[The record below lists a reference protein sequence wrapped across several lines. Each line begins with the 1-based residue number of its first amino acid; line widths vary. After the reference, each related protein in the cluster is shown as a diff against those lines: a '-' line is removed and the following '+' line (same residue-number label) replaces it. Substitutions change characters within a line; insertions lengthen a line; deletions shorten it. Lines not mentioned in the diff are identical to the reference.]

1 MAGTTLEFLNV
12 TFYVDDT
19 RPLKEFYC
27 DGLGLPL
34 DYEQPGRLA
43 AMGPVGAHDLHEGD
57 APGSVRLYFL
67 AEDVAAIASAAER
80 AGIVGTMALDGGGAP
95 MWTTTDPA
103 GRSVRV
109 LTKPR

>member
-1 MAGTTLEFLNV
+1 MAANALEFLNV

-19 RPLKEFYC
+19 GPLKDFYC
-27 DGLGLPL
+27 HCLGLPL
-34 DYEQPGRLA
+34 DYEEPGRLA

-67 AEDVAAIASAAER
+67 AEDPAAVASAAER
-80 AGIVGTMALDGGGAP
+80 AGIVGTMGLDGGGNP

-103 GRSVRV
+103 GHSVRV